1 MRRILPFVLVGL
13 GVFLVALAFVVRLFV
28 YPSATVIPYE
38 LGDPDKKS
46 LGEQSIATGT
56 VTVLDKELVAKG
68 KGRDS
73 VRENVPVTAIRTL
86 RTDLSARESKKDGDV
101 TVWKVVLSVVDDE
114 RSTPAKPKLVSDP
127 TQQSVCLDRTTS
139 ESVPNCSIS
148 YVLDCVEDE
157 DKINPCRLADEGK
170 SPKGQKEQTGLQYK
184 FPFSTEA
191 RDYRYF
197 DTTIMQATPARFV
210 GEEELDGLPVYRFQ
224 QEIPETEIS
233 ADDFEVPANLFTEK
247 AEGNV
252 PADQFY
258 SADRTFWVEPETGQ
272 IVKGEDT
279 SQQVLRGPDGTEEL
293 VVFEGTLSLIDEQVE
308 NGIAEASDNRSK
320 LRLVR
325 LWVPIGAGVLGG
337 LLIGAGLMLE
347 LGYRR
352 RRTAAEDDLGRHRT

>member
-38 LGDPDKKS
+38 LGDPDKKA

-56 VTVLDKELVAKG
+56 VTVLDKELVAAG

-73 VRENVPVTAIRTL
+73 VRENVDVTALRTL
-86 RTDLSARESKKDGDV
+86 RTDLSAKESKKDGDV
-101 TVWKVVLSVVDDE
+101 TVWKIVLAVVDDE

-127 TQQSVCLDRTTS
+127 TQQSVCLDRKTS
-139 ESVPNCSIS
+139 ESAPNCSVS

-170 SPKGQKEQTGLQYK
+170 PPTGQKEQTGLQYK

-191 RDYRYF
+191 RDYKYF

-210 GEEELDGLPVYRFQ
+210 GEEELNGLPVYRFQ

-233 ADDFEVPANLFTEK
+233 EDDFEVPANLFTEK

-252 PADQFY
+252 QADQFY

-272 IVKGEDT
+272 IIKGEDT

-293 VVFEGTLSLIDEQVE
+293 VVFEGTLSLIDEQVK
-308 NGIAEASDNRSK
+308 NNISEASDNRSK

-352 RRTAAEDDLGRHRT
+352 RRTTAEDDLGRHRT